1 MASRALGGN
10 FLPNVGPDGN
20 GDMHPNFYPALDSLS
35 AWMKHSGESLLGAGP
50 SPGEGYSNVP
60 LTTRGNKR
68 VSVIYAHLLPSFQGQ
83 VSVLTCR
90 KPKKVILLRTGE
102 DIPFFYC
109 GGSIQFKVSPSCR
122 TKTDDVVKITI

>member
-1 MASRALGGN
+1 MSTNAIIAIPNTLYGSFIFSLRVFIPFTISSRL
-10 FLPNVGPDGN
+10 
-20 GDMHPNFYPALDSLS
+20 
-35 AWMKHSGESLLGAGP
+35 K
-50 SPGEGYSNVP
+50 GYSNVP